1 MESSVMERAGE
12 NTFDALAIET
22 LIFRLNGFVVRTQCC
37 IFGLRLWVQLYFT
50 HLVRTLDS

>member
-22 LIFRLNGFVVRTQCC
+22 LIFRLNGFVVPTQCC